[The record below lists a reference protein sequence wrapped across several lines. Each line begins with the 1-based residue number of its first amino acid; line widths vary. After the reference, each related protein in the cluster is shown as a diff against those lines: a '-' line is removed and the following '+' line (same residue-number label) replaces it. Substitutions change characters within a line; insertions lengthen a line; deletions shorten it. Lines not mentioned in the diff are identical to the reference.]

1 MTKLCPRG
9 KAAAK
14 RKFKVYP
21 SAYANAY
28 ASKICAGKI
37 KDPSGVKR
45 KDFRGPK
52 PAKAMGGRIFKESG
66 GPVIGSVKRNIKDN
80 QDRLKFRRKG
90 PDKTK
95 PGKRPN
101 IIQMTPEQREK
112 RFNTPFRP
120 KGKPV
125 MAPKPQEIPRAKS
138 KTRIKRMG
146 GGMTMMP
153 RAMYKKGGKS
163 FPDLSGD
170 GKVTMKDI
178 LMGRGVIQRPKKK
191 GGGLMEATSRLR
203 AQGLKKGGIARGCGA
218 VMSDRRKKTK
228 MY

>member
-52 PAKAMGGRIFKESG
+52 PSKAMGGRIFKREG
-66 GPVIGSVKRNIKDN
+66 GSMSDKAMMEKFKERKVVNK
-80 QDRLKFRRKG
+80 LKMIPKKPGRKG
-90 PDKTK
+90 DVREPTQAEVDARRAQRNKMRLEKAKT
-95 PGKRPN
+95 
-101 IIQMTPEQREK
+101 EK
-112 RFNTPFRP
+112 RGPFRTVP
-120 KGKPV
+120 GRQRK
-125 MAPKPQEIPRAKS
+125 
-138 KTRIKRMG
+138 MG

-170 GKVTMKDI
+170 GKVTMKAI

-203 AQGLKKGGIARGCGA
+203 AQGLKMGGIARGCGA

>member
-52 PAKAMGGRIFKESG
+52 PSKAMGGRIFKREG
-66 GPVIGSVKRNIKDN
+66 GSMSDKAMMEKFKERKVVNK
-80 QDRLKFRRKG
+80 LKMIPKKPGRKG
-90 PDKTK
+90 DVREPTQAEVDARRAQRNKMRLEKAKT
-95 PGKRPN
+95 
-101 IIQMTPEQREK
+101 EK
-112 RFNTPFRP
+112 RGPFRTVP
-120 KGKPV
+120 GRQRK
-125 MAPKPQEIPRAKS
+125 
-138 KTRIKRMG
+138 MG

-178 LMGRGVIQRPKKK
+178 LMGRGVIPRKGKK

-203 AQGLKKGGIARGCGA
+203 AQGLKKGGVAKGCGA

>member
-1 MTKLCPRG
+1 MRLE
-9 KAAAK
+9 KAK
-14 RKFKVYP
+14 TEK
-21 SAYANAY
+21 
-28 ASKICAGKI
+28 
-37 KDPSGVKR
+37 
-45 KDFRGPK
+45 RGPFRTV
-52 PAKAMGGRIFKESG
+52 PGR
-66 GPVIGSVKRNIKDN
+66 
-80 QDRLKFRRKG
+80 QRK
-90 PDKTK
+90 
-95 PGKRPN
+95 
-101 IIQMTPEQREK
+101 
-112 RFNTPFRP
+112 
-120 KGKPV
+120 
-125 MAPKPQEIPRAKS
+125 
-138 KTRIKRMG
+138 MG

-178 LMGRGVIQRPKKK
+178 LMGRGVIKRPKKK

>member
-14 RKFKVYP
+14 RKFAVYP

-37 KDPSGVKR
+37 KDPSGKKR

-52 PAKAMGGRIFKESG
+52 PSKAMGGRI
-66 GPVIGSVKRNIKDN
+66 
-80 QDRLKFRRKG
+80 RK
-90 PDKTK
+90 
-95 PGKRPN
+95 
-101 IIQMTPEQREK
+101 
-112 RFNTPFRP
+112 
-120 KGKPV
+120 
-125 MAPKPQEIPRAKS
+125 
-138 KTRIKRMG
+138 MG
-146 GGMTMMP
+146 GGMMQMP

-170 GKVTMKDI
+170 GKVTMKDV
-178 LMGRGVIQRPKKK
+178 LMGRGVIPRKGKK

-203 AQGLKKGGIARGCGA
+203 AQGLKKGGVAKGCGA
-218 VMSDRRKKTK
+218 VMNDRRKVTK

>member
-52 PAKAMGGRIFKESG
+52 PAKAMGGRIKAS
-66 GPVIGSVKRNIKDN
+66 P
-80 QDRLKFRRKG
+80 RLRQELRKFENRRAAKSQLE
-90 PDKTK
+90 
-95 PGKRPN
+95 
-101 IIQMTPEQREK
+101 IQMDRKKFKKPRQ
-112 RFNTPFRP
+112 PA
-120 KGKPV
+120 KG
-125 MAPKPQEIPRAKS
+125 M
-138 KTRIKRMG
+138 MG
-146 GGMTMMP
+146 GGRTQMP
-153 RAMYKKGGKS
+153 RQMYKKGGKS

-178 LMGRGVIQRPKKK
+178 LMGRGVIKRPKKK

>member
-52 PAKAMGGRIFKESG
+52 PAKAMGGRIFKQEG
-66 GPVIGSVKRNIKDN
+66 GPVKSRETLKKISKAAGKLGPAGLAMDAAKKIK
-80 QDRLKFRRKG
+80 
-90 PDKTK
+90 KTIK
-95 PGKRPN
+95 
-101 IIQMTPEQREK
+101 
-112 RFNTPFRP
+112 
-120 KGKPV
+120 
-125 MAPKPQEIPRAKS
+125 KS
-138 KTRIKRMG
+138 KDMPSRVKRMG
-146 GGMTMMP
+146 GGMMQMP

>member
-1 MTKLCPRG
+1 MVKMTP
-9 KAAAK
+9 ATIAEMK
-14 RKFKVYP
+14 RRKEAQEKRRPGRLRRPGV
-21 SAYANAY
+21 
-28 ASKICAGKI
+28 ASEKPFQKDPTKI
-37 KDPSGVKR
+37 KM
-45 KDFRGPK
+45 GPK
-52 PAKAMGGRIFKESG
+52 PKERQLDPRIQQ
-66 GPVIGSVKRNIKDN
+66 R
-80 QDRLKFRRKG
+80 
-90 PDKTK
+90 
-95 PGKRPN
+95 KRPK
-101 IIQMTPEQREK
+101 M
-112 RFNTPFRP
+112 
-120 KGKPV
+120 
-125 MAPKPQEIPRAKS
+125 
-138 KTRIKRMG
+138 MG

-153 RAMYKKGGKS
+153 RAMYKKGGPSKK

>member
-52 PAKAMGGRIFKESG
+52 PSKAMGGRIFKREG
-66 GPVIGSVKRNIKDN
+66 GSMSDKAMMEKFKERKVVNK
-80 QDRLKFRRKG
+80 LKMIPKKPGRKG
-90 PDKTK
+90 DVREPTQAEVDARRAQRNKMRLEKAKT
-95 PGKRPN
+95 
-101 IIQMTPEQREK
+101 EK
-112 RFNTPFRP
+112 RGPFRTVP
-120 KGKPV
+120 GRQRK
-125 MAPKPQEIPRAKS
+125 
-138 KTRIKRMG
+138 MG
-146 GGMTMMP
+146 GGMMQMP

-170 GKVTMKDI
+170 GKVTMKDV
-178 LMGRGVIQRPKKK
+178 LMGRGVIKRPKKK

-218 VMSDRRKKTK
+218 VLSNRRKKTK

>member
-52 PAKAMGGRIFKESG
+52 PSKAMGGRIFKREG
-66 GPVIGSVKRNIKDN
+66 GSMSDKAMMEKFKERKVVNK
-80 QDRLKFRRKG
+80 LKMIPKKPGRKG
-90 PDKTK
+90 DVREPTQAEVDARRAQRNKMRLEKAKT
-95 PGKRPN
+95 
-101 IIQMTPEQREK
+101 EK
-112 RFNTPFRP
+112 RGPFRTVP
-120 KGKPV
+120 GRQRK
-125 MAPKPQEIPRAKS
+125 
-138 KTRIKRMG
+138 MG

-153 RAMYKKGGKS
+153 RAMYKKGAKS

-178 LMGRGVIQRPKKK
+178 LMGRGVIKRPKKK

-218 VMSDRRKKTK
+218 VLSNRRKKTK

>member
-45 KDFRGPK
+45 KDFRGRK
-52 PAKAMGGRIFKESG
+52 PSAMGGRVYKAMGGLTEAT
-66 GPVIGSVKRNIKDN
+66 
-80 QDRLKFRRKG
+80 QRLKRQG
-90 PDKTK
+90 L
-95 PGKRPN
+95 
-101 IIQMTPEQREK
+101 
-112 RFNTPFRP
+112 
-120 KGKPV
+120 
-125 MAPKPQEIPRAKS
+125 
-138 KTRIKRMG
+138 
-146 GGMTMMP
+146 
-153 RAMYKKGGKS
+153 KKGGKS

-178 LMGRGVIQRPKKK
+178 LMGRGVIPRKKAM
-191 GGGLMEATSRLR
+191 GGGM
-203 AQGLKKGGIARGCGA
+203 AQLSGFGKARK
-218 VMSDRRKKTK
+218 R
-228 MY
+228 